1 MTWPI
6 PGTLPSSV
14 WQPTH
19 IWEIYSHR
27 NTPLWRFQQIGKSPV
42 GSLAAY
48 LERGLSMEHAWR
60 RVFEKLTP
68 ALSHFTL
75 KASYSLTADRGPA
88 FVTNSRV
95 VYRNYSPYRP
105 FADVKESGLQIEDL
119 ENSELTYEKSMNSIS
134 VLISALSTIGSIL
147 VQTITPVII
156 MTWSESSIHKVVA
169 DKEWNTPM
177 WLLWSQADSNWPCLP
192 KTYGQ
197 RVFSGLRI
205 LSSQNPRMK

>member
-1 MTWPI
+1 MPFYDYLIFKQGIEQNNQYYYNDLTYSRNLAFFGMATYSYMGKYTAT
-6 PGTLPSSV
+6 GTLRYEGSNRLGKARSAR
-14 WQPTH
+14 WLPT
-19 IWEIYSHR
+19 W
-27 NTPLWRFQQIGKSPV
+27 NAA
-42 GSLAAY
+42 LAWNMH
-48 LERGLSMEHAWR
+48 EEEF
-60 RVFEKLTP
+60 FEKLTP

-156 MTWSESSIHKVVA
+156 MT
-169 DKEWNTPM
+169 
-177 WLLWSQADSNWPCLP
+177 
-192 KTYGQ
+192 
-197 RVFSGLRI
+197 
-205 LSSQNPRMK
+205 